1 MTKILATIEAR
12 MTSKRLP
19 GKVLKKIMNK
29 YPIIELIYLRVM
41 KSKLINNVCVSTTNK
56 KTDDVLVKFLK
67 KKNIDYFRG
76 EEKNVLKRVIDTA
89 KFYNPEIIVQLTGD
103 NPFLDA
109 EIIDDM
115 IKYFKKKRCNF
126 LTNNAFGV
134 SSNRKFPHGMTVN
147 IFYFKDLVKN
157 YKYCNKK
164 DLKEHTSLYFFREG
178 RKKYKTYNMPIKKKW
193 RKNFLPRLTVDEK
206 LDLKFVN
213 RIFKYFNYKKKNL
226 YFTYKQILDYLER
239 NQYLLKTN
247 SHITQKKFEGI
258 ND

>member
-19 GKVLKKIMNK
+19 GKVLKKINNK

-41 KSKLINNVCVSTTNK
+41 KSKLIDNICVSTTNK
-56 KTDDVLVKFLK
+56 KTDNILVKYLK

-76 EEKNVLKRVIDTA
+76 EEKNVLKRIIDTA
-89 KFYNPEIIVQLTGD
+89 KLYNPEIIIQLTGD

-115 IKYFKKKRCNF
+115 IKYFKKKKCHF

-134 SSNRKFPHGMTVN
+134 SSNREFPHGMTVN
-147 IFYFKDLVKN
+147 IFYFRDLVKN

-164 DLKEHTSLYFFREG
+164 ELKEHTSLYFFREG
-178 RKKYKTYNMPIKKKW
+178 RKKFKTYNMPIKKKW
-193 RKNFLPRLTVDEK
+193 KKNFLPRLTVDEK
-206 LDLKFVN
+206 LDLRFIN
-213 RIFKYFNYKKKNL
+213 RIFKYFNSKRKNI
-226 YFTYKQILDYLER
+226 YFSYKQILDYLDG
-239 NQYLLKTN
+239 NQNLLKIN
-247 SHITQKKFEGI
+247 SHITQKKFKGI
-258 ND
+258 NG